1 MRRVIGASVTDRGQ
15 VTIPS
20 EVRKALGIKARDKVD
35 FVIEDDRI
43 VIQRPKFT
51 IETAYASIKPLRTPE
66 DWDERI
72 REAKAARADETL
84 EMMRKGEL

>member
-1 MRRVIGASVTDRGQ
+1 

-20 EVRKALGIKARDKVD
+20 EVRKALGIKAREKVD

-43 VIQRPKFT
+43 VLERPKYT
-51 IETAYASIKPLRTPE
+51 LETAYASIKPLRTPE

-84 EMMRKGEL
+84 KKLRKGDL